1 MKSRFLLSA
10 LCAVFSIC
18 SCSNVNGGN
27 STVDPS
33 IKPLP
38 RMKIEESTSSA
49 ISMIEYQLGEW
60 GYDACEGTAHDG
72 TDTFYGIIFSKFD
85 GSYVDEEGSR
95 FFECG
100 FFQIIS
106 DVNNSGKL
114 LTHDLFSEDKPIIA
128 ADGDNNKFVVTQL
141 LPSFPS
147 FSYIYDDWYNVCK
160 RVGDFVFEV
169 NTYENEEKYYDLDIS
184 CYSYDEEKWL
194 FKSDEDILAFNVE
207 ATGFYSDYSKA
218 YLKSVSMF
226 QSILDMQNSHS
237 YSFAAASYAIVSG
250 EILNNNLFGEQKGTI
265 NGVPL
270 SELLAAQKQLQSNEV
285 LSITPDGIE
294 VVADT
299 TTLAGLRTEK
309 GIISLIANSLLI
321 AGEVMVMVATWGSST
336 PIMAVAIATSV
347 SSIIYAASNVGEA
360 IQDIVLGAQGDIDT
374 KAINVI
380 KEGFIATFGD
390 EKAGTLAFNIWGIA
404 NTIVSSLICP
414 VNSALTQSKLL
425 DRTISQT
432 VLAVV
437 RVVGVTAIEAALVGS
452 ASALVGMATG
462 SIVYS
467 LTKDELLTAYA
478 TDSATLVAALAIG
491 FGIGVLENKYNF
503 NGISKS
509 HFLKQLKRH
518 LDEDVGFK
526 TKILTARN
534 SAGEKLKAQA
544 LKDILNG
551 GDPTKYGLD
560 PSDPSDKEILDF
572 VFENGRFPSFKNG
585 DKMECQFAHAVDVSR
600 IEDAA
605 YRGKISWGK
614 ALEYMG
620 SPDNGVLTSNFNHR
634 VRFHGGAWTN
644 STNYQ
649 EVIARRPEVSDFIN
663 TILRAIGA
671 I

>member
-18 SCSNVNGGN
+18 SCSNVNGES
-27 STVDPS
+27 STVGPS
-33 IKPLP
+33 VKPLS

-60 GYDACEGTAHDG
+60 GYESCEGTAHNG

-95 FFECG
+95 LFESG

-106 DVNNSGKL
+106 DVKNSGKL

-128 ADGDNNKFVVTQL
+128 ADGDNNKFVVTL
-141 LPSFPS
+141 SLPSFPS

-169 NTYENEEKYYDLDIS
+169 NTYENAEKYYDFDIS
-184 CYSYDEEKWL
+184 CYSYDKEKWL

-226 QSILDMQNSHS
+226 RSILDMQNSHS

-250 EILNNNLFGEQKGTI
+250 EILNNNLFGEQKGAI

-285 LSITPDGIE
+285 LSITSDGIE

-321 AGEVMVMVATWGSST
+321 ASEVMVIVTTWGSAT

-360 IQDIVLGAQGDIDT
+360 IQNIILGAQGDIDT

-414 VNSALTQSKLL
+414 VNTALTQSVDLGK
-425 DRTISQT
+425 TISQT

-437 RVVGVTAIEAALVGS
+437 RVVGVTTIEAALVGS

-467 LTKDELLTAYA
+467 LTKDELLAAYA
-478 TDSATLVAALAIG
+478 TDSATLVAALAMG
-491 FGIGVLENKYNF
+491 FGVGALENKYNF
-503 NGISKS
+503 NGISKRQ
-509 HFLKQLKRH
+509 FLDQLKRH

-526 TKILTARN
+526 TKVLTARN
-534 SAGEKLKAQA
+534 SAGEKLKSQA

-585 DKMECQFAHAVDVSR
+585 DKIECQFAHAVDVSR

-605 YRGKISWGK
+605 YKGKISWME
-614 ALEYMG
+614 ALEYIG

-634 VRFHGGAWTN
+634 VCFHGGAWTN

-649 EVIARRPEVSDFIN
+649 EVIVRRPEVSDFIN
-663 TILRAIGA
+663 TILCAIGA